1 MLAAVQYGWLPAPEA
16 LRAPLQ
22 QGLLPPVPLAA
33 YTIVANVGGCIATA
47 LLVGHLSE
55 SLTRTG
61 ADLQRATTSLA
72 DLTTLSQRVIDSMAG
87 GLIVTD
93 AQGVVVLFNR
103 TAETITG
110 RRADDVLGQPMDRVL
125 PLPTAE
131 CGDRPAG
138 PPGVHVHA
146 HRRQRHRTRCDRR
159 AAAGR
164 SAVRGPASWSPS
176 RT

>member
-1 MLAAVQYGWLPAPEA
+1 MPTARSCSCRCSLPASSAAASAACARRPPSGSGVVVLAAVQYGWLPAPET

-22 QGLLPPVPLAA
+22 QGLLPAVPLAA

-103 TAETITG
+103 TAETIT
-110 RRADDVLGQPMDRVL
+110 A
-125 PLPTAE
+125 
-131 CGDRPAG
+131 
-138 PPGVHVHA
+138 
-146 HRRQRHRTRCDRR
+146 
-159 AAAGR
+159 
-164 SAVRGPASWSPS
+164 PS
-176 RT
+176 C